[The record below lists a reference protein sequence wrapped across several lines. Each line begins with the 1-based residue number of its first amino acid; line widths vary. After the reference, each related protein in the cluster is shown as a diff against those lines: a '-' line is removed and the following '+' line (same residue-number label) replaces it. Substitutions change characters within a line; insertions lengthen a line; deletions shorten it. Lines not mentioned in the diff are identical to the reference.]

1 MLNML
6 IKSRV
11 DELELLSTVT
21 QRWWDDLIA
30 FARPCFGLF
39 VNCFFFLNDEIKTR
53 KIFFLFDA
61 VIALESPWKIPK
73 KQKIWLIISKLITE
87 SHVRSFSLNC
97 VLDSRKPFVR
107 LIKLFPTFNK
117 NNFRAT
123 AAQSDAISNAFPWDT
138 FVRNSP
144 SEPVFF
150 FFFFLIEI
158 FFGLFLF

>member
-11 DELELLSTVT
+11 DELELLSTVA
-21 QRWWDDLIA
+21 LYPKVMG
-30 FARPCFGLF
+30 RPHRLCTSLF
-39 VNCFFFLNDEIKTR
+39 WFVCFFFCFKWWNKNAEDEFSFL
-53 KIFFLFDA
+53 FFLFDA

-144 SEPVFF
+144 
-150 FFFFLIEI
+150 I
-158 FFGLFLF
+158 